1 MAKLLNY
8 LKHLDLTTLHNMQN
22 STSQIVLRNPV
33 HILSFGFG
41 SGLSPI
47 APGTMGTL
55 VAIPIFLV
63 FATFSPII
71 YLLSVIIL
79 FFIGCWT
86 SAQTAEALNVH
97 DHPGIVI
104 DEIVGFLI
112 TMLFVPVNW
121 YWIILGFLLF
131 RLFDIWKPWPVSIA
145 DKQIKGGLGIMLDDV
160 LAALYSLLSLHI
172 VIWSVKF
179 L

>member
-1 MAKLLNY
+1 M
-8 LKHLDLTTLHNMQN
+8 MSN
-22 STSQIVLRNPV
+22 SVAQIVLRNPI

-41 SGLSPI
+41 SGLSPV

-63 FATFSPII
+63 LVTFSPVI
-71 YLLSVIIL
+71 YLLFVMIL
-79 FFIGCWT
+79 FFIGCWA
-86 SAQTAEALNVH
+86 SGQTAEALNVH

-104 DEIVGFLI
+104 DEIVGYLI
-112 TMLFVPVNW
+112 TMVLVPVTW
-121 YWIILGFLLF
+121 YWVILGFLLF
-131 RLFDIWKPWPVSIA
+131 RLFDIWKPWPISIV
-145 DKQIKGGLGIMLDDV
+145 DKQLKGGLGIMLDDG